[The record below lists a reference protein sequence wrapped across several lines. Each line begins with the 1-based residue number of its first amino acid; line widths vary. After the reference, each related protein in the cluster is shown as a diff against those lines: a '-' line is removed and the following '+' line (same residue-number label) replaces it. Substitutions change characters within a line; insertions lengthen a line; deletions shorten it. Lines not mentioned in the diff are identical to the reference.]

1 MEANM
6 HVMNRFAI
14 TMAMHRTLVHF
25 KIQATQMHNGYSIQV
40 WVRKSKMAGTFTNE
54 HTSTQLI

>member
-1 MEANM
+1 M